1 MTDDNLDA
9 AINDSFRQHKRGLI
23 LENLADRLHLTLEQV
38 TKLTAHPD
46 HGALVKEITLREL
59 VDEVNKKGGKKGGK
73 KGSQKAKN
81 SAKGGKKIAKSSS
94 KKAAKPPK
102 KKAAKKKAAKKKAA
116 KKKAAKKTAK
126 KGPKADKGRP
136 KPRLDYET
144 GMREVLSAL
153 QATGQ
158 PTGRQAIE
166 NATGY
171 TGVQVRTF
179 CKRLATEGKVKILGE
194 GGRSTRYQ
202 AV

>member
-102 KKAAKKKAAKKKAA
+102 KKAAMKK
-116 KKKAAKKTAK
+116 AK

>member
-1 MTDDNLDA
+1 MPDDNFVQDLEDGVEKDAEERKRSDILNRLATVNPTLEDLFNVCQNSKLGDVMKTFTLD
-9 AINDSFRQHKRGLI
+9 DLVSTRQPVVDDDDDDDVSAPAPRKKRG
-23 LENLADRLHLTLEQV
+23 
-38 TKLTAHPD
+38 
-46 HGALVKEITLREL
+46 
-59 VDEVNKKGGKKGGK
+59 
-73 KGSQKAKN
+73 
-81 SAKGGKKIAKSSS
+81 
-94 KKAAKPPK
+94 
-102 KKAAKKKAAKKKAA
+102 